1 MILRCN
7 TGGTR
12 TDNFAFF
19 IYAFSSLFAIVSPVG
34 GVITFVSLTSDMSL
48 DEKNYLASKSV
59 ILACIIALFFAV
71 TGQIILNFF
80 GVSIDSLRVAGG
92 ILLFVVAFDMI
103 LAKVSRESVTEKEI
117 DISMER
123 SDIWIFP
130 IALPLLTGPGTITT
144 IIVLMGSAVSVLQRG
159 EVIAAILLTFLITG
173 VLFHFSRRIYKFL
186 GYTGMLVFTRLMG
199 LLLAAMAVNF
209 ITIGI
214 WNIYL
219 SFQ

>member
-1 MILRCN
+1 M
-7 TGGTR
+7 
-12 TDNFAFF
+12 
-19 IYAFSSLFAIVSPVG
+19 YAFSSLFAIVSPVG
-34 GVITFVSLTSDMSL
+34 GVVTFVSLTSDMTL
-48 DEKNYLASKSV
+48 EEKNSLATRSV
-59 ILACIIALFFAV
+59 LLAFVIAIFFAIS
-71 TGQIILNFF
+71 GKMILNFF

-92 ILLFVVAFDMI
+92 VLLFVVAFDMI
-103 LAKVSRESVTEKEI
+103 LAKVSRESITEKEI
-117 DISMER
+117 HKSMDR

-144 IIVLMGSAVSVLQRG
+144 IIVLMGSAASIIQNI
-159 EVIAAILLTFLITG
+159 EVMIAIALTFAITW
-173 VLFHFSRRIYKFL
+173 VFFHFSRRIYKFL

-209 ITIGI
+209 IAVGI

>member
-1 MILRCN
+1 MALL
-7 TGGTR
+7 
-12 TDNFAFF
+12 

-34 GVITFVSLTSDMSL
+34 GVITFVSMTSDMTL
-48 DEKNYLASKSV
+48 EEKNIIAAKSV
-59 ILACIIALFFAV
+59 ILACTIALFFAIS
-71 TGQIILNFF
+71 GKMILNFF

-103 LAKVSRESVTEKEI
+103 LAKVSRESITDKEI
-117 DISMER
+117 DKSLER

-130 IALPLLTGPGTITT
+130 IALPLLTGPGAITT
-144 IIVLMGSAVSVLQRG
+144 IIVLMGSAESIVQSIIVML
-159 EVIAAILLTFLITG
+159 AILLTFGTTW
-173 VLFHFSRRIYKFL
+173 VFFHFSRRIYKFL

-209 ITIGI
+209 IAVGL

>member
-1 MILRCN
+1 MGEVD
-7 TGGTR
+7 TGGTS
-12 TDNFAFF
+12 TDNIAFL

-34 GVITFVSLTSDMSL
+34 GVVTFVSLTSDMTRE
-48 DEKNYLASKSV
+48 EKNIVATKSV
-59 ILACIIALFFAV
+59 ILACIIAIFFAIS
-71 TGQIILNFF
+71 GKMILNFF

-103 LAKVSRESVTEKEI
+103 LAKVSRESITDKEI
-117 DISMER
+117 DKSSHR

-144 IIVLMGSAVSVLQRG
+144 IIVLMGSAASILQNGVVLL
-159 EVIAAILLTFLITG
+159 AIVLTFAITWAF
-173 VLFHFSRRIYKFL
+173 FHFSRRIYKFL

-209 ITIGI
+209 ITMGI
-214 WNIYL
+214 WNIYVSL
-219 SFQ
+219 Q